1 MLTIISPAKTLD
13 YDTPAPIRDYSI
25 PSFLNNSQ
33 QLIDVLHS
41 MTAEE
46 IGLMMKIS
54 PRLAELNTDR
64 FRQWQQPFTPNNA
77 KPSLFAFKGDV
88 YTGLD
93 AGSLTAQEITFAQNH
108 LRILSG
114 LYGLLRPLD
123 LMQPYRLEM
132 GTKLLNPRGRNLY
145 AFWGDALTGALNKE
159 FSEHESNTLV
169 NLASHEYFKAI
180 RPAQLKARVV
190 TPIFKEFKGGDFK
203 VIGLFAKKARGMMAR
218 FIIRQQ
224 LDDPE
229 GLKDFSESGYR
240 FESDLSS
247 DNDWVFT
254 RKSE

>member
-13 YDTPAPIRDYSI
+13 YDTPTPIRDYSI

-54 PRLAELNTDR
+54 PQLAELNADR

-77 KPSLFAFKGDV
+77 KQALFAFKGDV
-88 YTGLD
+88 YTSLD
-93 AGSLTAQEITFAQNH
+93 AGSLTAQEITFAQNR

-132 GTKLLNPRGRNLY
+132 GTRLANPRGRNLY
-145 AFWGDALTGALNKE
+145 EFWRDSITEALNTE
-159 FSEHESNTLV
+159 LAGQGNNTLV

-180 RPAQLKARVV
+180 RPTKLEARVI
-190 TPIFKEFKGGDFK
+190 TPVFKEFKDDNYK
-203 VIGLFAKKARGMMAR
+203 VIGLFAKRARGMMAR
-218 FIIRQQ
+218 FMIREG
-224 LDDPE
+224 LDNPD
-229 GLKDFSESGYR
+229 GLKDFSESGYL
-240 FESDLSS
+240 FNSDLST

-254 RKSE
+254 RKSG